1 MVKKIRTYSNGFR
14 TKVIKKIT
22 YIWDNQGLLYL
33 VWVKVIHTKKLV
45 GYTINKRMT
54 ADLVGKAL
62 NMAVKNRGP
71 SQRLIVHSDNRRMN

>member
-33 VWVKVIHTKKLV
+33 V
-45 GYTINKRMT
+45 
-54 ADLVGKAL
+54 
-62 NMAVKNRGP
+62 
-71 SQRLIVHSDNRRMN
+71 